1 MKVTLYLMT
10 FKGYQVLKSIVKT
23 DYTRLISKVIV
34 GRDKNIDYDYSDEI
48 IDVCKN
54 NNIKYFER
62 LSGFEINSPY
72 SLAVSWRWLI
82 NVENSRL
89 IILHDSL
96 LPAYRGFA
104 PLVNALIKTE
114 KEVGVTAIF
123 ASEEYDTGDI
133 IAQESLKIIY
143 PIKIS
148 QVIDLI
154 TEKYIVLVNKI
165 LEMIDIGLEIHATQQ
180 DQSLV
185 SFSLWRDDNDYL
197 IDWNKSSTEILNFI
211 NAVSSPYMGASTF
224 INGLEKIRIFDSEIV
239 EDVKIENRDFG
250 KIIFIHDKYPVIVCG
265 EGLLKIKEAIYDKT
279 KGSILPLKKF
289 RVRFTGPGSGNK
301 S

>member
-1 MKVTLYLMT
+1 MT
-10 FKGYQVLKSIVKT
+10 IKGYKVLKSIVENGHTK
-23 DYTRLISKVIV
+23 LISQVIV
-34 GRDKNIDYDYSDEI
+34 GRDKNIDNDYSDKIVE
-48 IDVCKN
+48 VCKQN
-54 NNIKYFER
+54 SIKYFER
-62 LSGFEINSPY
+62 LSVLEVNSLF
-72 SLAVSWRWLI
+72 SIAVSWRWLI
-82 NVENSRL
+82 NVESTRL

-104 PLVNALIKTE
+104 PLVNALINKEE
-114 KEVGVTAIF
+114 KIGVTAIF

-133 IAQESLKIIY
+133 IAQESLKIVY
-143 PIKIS
+143 PIRIS

-165 LEMIDIGLEIHATQQ
+165 LAMIDAGLEIPATPQ
-180 DQSLV
+180 DHTLV

-197 IDWNKSSTEILNFI
+197 IDWNKPSSEIFNFI

-224 INGLEKIRIFDSEIV
+224 VNGIEKIRIFDSEII
-239 EDVKIENRDFG
+239 EDVKIVNRDSG
-250 KIIFIHDKYPVIVCG
+250 KIIFIKDQYPIIVCG

-279 KGSILPLKKF
+279 RGSILPFKKF
-289 RVRFTGPGSGNK
+289 RVRLTSPIPDNK